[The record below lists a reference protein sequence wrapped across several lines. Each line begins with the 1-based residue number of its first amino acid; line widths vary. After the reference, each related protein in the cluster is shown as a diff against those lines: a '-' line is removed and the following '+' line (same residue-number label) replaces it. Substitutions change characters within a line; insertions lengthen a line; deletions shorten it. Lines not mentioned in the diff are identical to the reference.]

1 MRHHG
6 YGYVATEFGVMG
18 VRALRGVC
26 NQRAY
31 EMKVWT
37 VGNVLV
43 ACDPHVAKKT
53 PNLCLPVPYLAC
65 CGLGRHAA
73 VWVGTQSCVSFGRL
87 RGSINGKERLAV
99 A

>member
-37 VGNVLV
+37 V
-43 ACDPHVAKKT
+43 
-53 PNLCLPVPYLAC
+53 
-65 CGLGRHAA
+65 A
-73 VWVGTQSCVSFGRL
+73 VSYTHL
-87 RGSINGKERLAV
+87 
-99 A
+99 